1 MKTPSLSF
9 IILLLIALALPA
21 TAFNITATNI
31 STNFIK
37 WGWDNASVSG
47 NVTGLNIDGKLITNF
62 DPNSSSYILT
72 NIGADELHQITVY
85 TDVGNG
91 SASTYTS
98 FGDNTWGWVLLTIV
112 FFLLGRYL
120 HYAFFFVGSGVSL
133 YGLASWMQEFEI
145 QATDIW
151 HLPYL
156 IFLFLFVFGFFLWAF
171 RKRR

>member
-1 MKTPSLSF
+1 MKTSLFF
-9 IILLLIALALPA
+9 IIFLLLGLILPA
-21 TAFNITATNI
+21 SAFNITAVNT

-37 WGWDNASVSG
+37 WEWPSA

-72 NIGADELHQITVY
+72 DIGANELHQITVY

-91 SASTYTS
+91 TASTYTS
-98 FGDNTWGWVLLTIV
+98 YGDNTWGWVLLTII